1 MKITY
6 RIPTK
11 EPYAYVEVEQELEV
25 LDGVLISENYKDLT
39 KAIVNET
46 EGLDNKTFIA
56 LLDELWDKESIQA
69 DPGIVETMSHSQKE
83 IMRAFKLVIQRA
95 KDRKK

>member
-1 MKITY
+1 MKTTIHT
-6 RIPTK
+6 PT
-11 EPYAYVEVEQELEV
+11 ADFAFV
-25 LDGVLISENYKDLT
+25 
-39 KAIVNET
+39 ET
-46 EGLDNKTFIA
+46 EYEGARAELNAEILEQHEAVVQGIKGGVGIDNKTFIA

-69 DPGIVETMSHSQKE
+69 DPGIFETMSHSQKE